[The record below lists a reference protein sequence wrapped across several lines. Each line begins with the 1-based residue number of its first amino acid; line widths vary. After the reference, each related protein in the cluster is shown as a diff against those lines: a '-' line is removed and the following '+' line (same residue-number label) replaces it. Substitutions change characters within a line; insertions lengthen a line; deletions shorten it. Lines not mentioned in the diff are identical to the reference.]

1 MKITKS
7 QLKQIIKEELA
18 KTLNEVDYAKLG
30 LVQDVV
36 YAAGD
41 QNVDKFEELLG
52 QLGFDVDPR
61 FTNDQIMKIKSIL
74 DDMSLDGGFD
84 MATRYVRQL
93 IGME

>member
-1 MKITKS
+1 MKITKT
-7 QLKQIIKEELA
+7 QLKQIIKEEIS

-36 YAAGD
+36 YAAAD
-41 QNVDKFEELLG
+41 QNVDKYEELLG

-84 MATRYVRQL
+84 MATGYVRQL

>member
-1 MKITKS
+1 MKLAKS
-7 QLKQIIKEELA
+7 QLKQIIKEELS

-41 QNVDKFEELLG
+41 QNVDKFEELLV
-52 QLGFDVDPR
+52 QLGFDVDPQ
-61 FTNDQIMKIKSIL
+61 FTNDQIIKIKSIL

-84 MATRYVRQL
+84 KATIYVKQL